1 MTEESQKE
9 RPHTEAA
16 PPVPAPRP
24 FWKSILFTILLVTVF
39 FAGLELVLALAGVR
53 PVTEDPFVGFAGSSP
68 LFTEERQPD
77 GSLLLKTA
85 QNKWRWF
92 NRDQAFP
99 KVKGAKSYRIF
110 CMGES
115 TTYGHPYGDR
125 LSFCGWLRAFL
136 KTADPTRD
144 WEVINAGGI
153 SYAGYRIARLT
164 EELKGYQPDLF
175 IFYVG
180 QNEFLE
186 QRSYGRLMDLPDWAL
201 RASAALSGTRT
212 WAAMK
217 GAIEAVRPDPLKN
230 AKERYQLSG
239 EVDEILNHTLGP
251 TSYHRDDRLKEQI
264 IKHYRYSLGRMA
276 GIAKRAGAEVLFIQP
291 AINLKDFSP
300 FKSEHKGGL
309 DEASLG
315 RWQAFAQAGAALQK
329 EGKPGEA
336 LDPYRKALEIDDRYA
351 ELHYRIG
358 QALFALG
365 KQDEAEAAFRRA
377 ADEDI
382 APLRIL
388 SPMQQAV
395 EEVAAS
401 QRAPLIDFPKRLKEA
416 SMKEYGHAVLGKEYF
431 VDHVHTRT
439 EAYRLLALALL
450 DRMIKQGI
458 VKPAPSWG
466 AAAIEKVDHEV
477 RSGLDPKVEGFA
489 LKTLGKTLDWA
500 GRFDEARPLFLRA
513 LELLGPDP
521 QIYLR
526 LTTPAVA
533 RGDFDEAIFYLRQ
546 TIALQPDEADLHKNL
561 ARLLAQQGKTD
572 EAIEH
577 YREELRRYPNNHIA
591 ETDLATLLAKKG
603 ENDEARRHFEAAL
616 KRAPDFEY
624 AHLNLAILSA
634 REGRDEEAAAQS
646 REVLRLNPAQPL
658 GHLYLGAALR
668 RQGKLE
674 EAISHFTE
682 AVRLK
687 PDHPASRRALDEALA
702 ERGR

>member
-1 MTEESQKE
+1 G
-9 RPHTEAA
+9 
-16 PPVPAPRP
+16 
-24 FWKSILFTILLVTVF
+24 ILFTTLLVTLF
-39 FAGLELVLALAGVR
+39 FGALELVLALAGVR
-53 PVTEDPFVGFAGSSP
+53 PVLVPEDPFVGFAGNSP
-68 LFTEERQPD
+68 LFVEERRPD
-77 GSLLLKTA
+77 GSVLLKIS

-99 KVKGAKSYRIF
+99 KEKGKNSYRIF
-110 CMGES
+110 CLGGS

-136 KTADPTRD
+136 KAADPTRD
-144 WEVINAGGI
+144 WEVINAGGV
-153 SYAGYRIARLT
+153 SYASYRVAHLM
-164 EELKGYQPDLF
+164 EELNRYRPDLF
-175 IFYVG
+175 IVYSG

-186 QRSYGRLMDLPDWAL
+186 QRSYGRLMDLPEPAL
-201 RASAALSGTRT
+201 RTTAALSRTRT

-217 GAIEAVRPDPLKN
+217 RAVETVRPDPLAR

-251 TSYHRDDRLKEQI
+251 TSYHRDETLKRQI
-264 IKHYRYSLGRMA
+264 IRHYRLNLIRMIEMA
-276 GIAKRAGAEVLFIQP
+276 RAAGAEILFVQP
-291 AINLKDFSP
+291 AVNLKDFSP
-300 FKSEHKGGL
+300 FKSEHKEGL

-315 RWQAFAQAGAALQK
+315 RWQTLVQNGAALEK
-329 EGKPGEA
+329 EGKAAEA
-336 LDPYRKALEIDDRYA
+336 LEAYRKALEIDDRYA

-358 QALFALG
+358 QVLFALG
-365 KQDEAEAAFRRA
+365 KQDDAEKAFQRA
-377 ADEDI
+377 VDEDI

-401 QRAPLIDFPKRLKEA
+401 QHVTLIDFPKLLKEV
-416 SMKEYGHAVLGKEYF
+416 SIKQYGHTVLGKEFF
-431 VDHVHTRT
+431 VDHVHTGM
-439 EAYRLLALALL
+439 EAYRLLGLELL
-450 DRMIKQGI
+450 DQMIRKGI

-466 AAAIEKVDHEV
+466 AAAVEQVGNEV

-572 EAIEH
+572 EAIEE

-591 ETDLATLLAKKG
+591 LTDLGTLLAKKG

-634 REGRDEEAAAQS
+634 REGRYEEAAAQS

-658 GHLYLGAALR
+658 GHFYLGMALKQ
-668 RQGKLE
+668 QGKLD
-674 EAISHFTE
+674 EAISHLTE
-682 AVRLK
+682 AVRLN
-687 PDHPASRRALDEALA
+687 PDHPAAKRALAEALA
-702 ERGR
+702 ERGRSSR